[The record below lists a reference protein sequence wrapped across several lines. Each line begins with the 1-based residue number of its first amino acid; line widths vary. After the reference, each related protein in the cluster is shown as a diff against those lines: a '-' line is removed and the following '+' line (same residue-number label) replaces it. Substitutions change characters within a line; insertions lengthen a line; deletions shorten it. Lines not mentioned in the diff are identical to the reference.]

1 MPTDTEFDPPLP
13 RLPWRVL
20 GGYLLGYLAVGLV
33 VLLAGGIDRPAPPGD
48 PLDYENIAWNLA
60 FGGGFGHNWGD
71 AEFREPYERLMR
83 EGSERE
89 RLGYGYML
97 NEGVLYDTPSGLEPG
112 QPKPDWYAT
121 SAFRPPVVPGLMAAS
136 HWLTGRSFAAW
147 RVLEL
152 VMVALAMTLAAGLA
166 WRIGWLTG
174 WHAGAGAG
182 AGCGDGVD
190 RAGLA
195 RVAGIWAMGGVMVA
209 GLVDPAV
216 WSYTGAFLTESAV
229 FLGTIGFAWVLHL
242 AWWRRSAKWV
252 LLTGIT
258 MGALILTRSVY
269 LLWLP
274 FVMVM
279 VLYVLWRRTRLGM
292 GARVACTA
300 GFVVLTLLV
309 PSPWWVRNCQV
320 LDAFMPLGTQG
331 GLGISGGY
339 SDYAL
344 NGYPDTPLGRSMYY
358 QKGVWV
364 YLEPIGFFDE
374 VDAEVRDRAIRGEGS
389 PIDMEKY
396 RARYGQERALEW
408 IKTNWARV
416 PELMGWRLVR
426 SWTGYQSWHA
436 GLMLVFAAGVAGYAW
451 WCRRT
456 GLRGEAMDPEQRR
469 AGWRRRSGLWL
480 LGMFPVMMSLA
491 VMATYSAGGRFMVP
505 LLPVV
510 YVIAAVALGRLVVLR
525 RLPR

>member
-1 MPTDTEFDPPLP
+1 MDAEFDPPLP
-13 RLPWRVL
+13 GLPWRVL

-33 VLLAGGIDRPAPPGD
+33 VLMVRGIDRPAPAGD

-71 AEFREPYERLMR
+71 AAFREPYEPVMAAGG
-83 EGSERE
+83 EPSW
-89 RLGYGYML
+89 GYAFML
-97 NEGVLYDTPSGLEPG
+97 NDGVEVVDGAGLKRG
-112 QPKPDWYAT
+112 KPKPDWYAT
-121 SAFRPPVVPGLMAAS
+121 SAFRPPVVPMMMAAS
-136 HWLTGRSFAAW
+136 HWATGRSFAAW
-147 RVLEL
+147 RVIEL
-152 VMVALAMTLAAGLA
+152 TMVALAMTLAAGLA

-174 WHAGAGAG
+174 WHTTAGVNDGA
-182 AGCGDGVD
+182 D
-190 RAGLA
+190 RGGLA
-195 RVAGIWAMGGVMVA
+195 RVAGGWAMSGVMVA
-209 GLVDPAV
+209 GLIDPAV

-274 FVMVM
+274 FVMAM

-300 GFVVLTLLV
+300 GFVALTLFV

-344 NGYPDTPLGRSMYY
+344 NGYPDTPLGRSMHY

-374 VDAEVRDRAIRGEGS
+374 VDKDVRDRAIRGEGS
-389 PIDMEKY
+389 PIDMEKF
-396 RARYGQERALEW
+396 RAQYGQEQALQW
-408 IKTNWARV
+408 IKANWTRV
-416 PELMGWRLVR
+416 PELMGWRLFQ

-436 GLMLVFAAGVAGYAW
+436 TLMLVFAVGVAGYARW
-451 WCRRT
+451 WRRK
-456 GLRGEAMDPEQRR
+456 RGGPDSDERTQ
-469 AGWRRRSGLWL
+469 WRRRSGLWL
-480 LGMFPVMMSLA
+480 LAMFPVMMSLA

-505 LLPVV
+505 LLPVI
-510 YVIAAVALGRLVVLR
+510 YVIASVALGRLVVLR
-525 RLPR
+525 RLSV

>member
-1 MPTDTEFDPPLP
+1 MDTEFDPPLAA
-13 RLPWRVL
+13 LPWRML
-20 GGYLLGYLAVGLV
+20 GGYLLAYLAVGLV
-33 VLLAGGIDRPAPPGD
+33 VLTVRGIDRPAPAGD

-71 AEFREPYERLMR
+71 VAFREPYEPMIA
-83 EGSERE
+83 EGGEPSW
-89 RLGYGYML
+89 GYAFML
-97 NEGVLYDTPSGLEPG
+97 NDGVVVDEAEGLDRGK
-112 QPKPDWYAT
+112 PKPDWYAT
-121 SAFRPPVVPGLMAAS
+121 SAFRPPVVPGMMALS
-136 HWLTGRSFAAW
+136 HRVTGRSFVAW
-147 RVLEL
+147 RVIEL
-152 VMVALAMTLAAGLA
+152 LMVALAMTLAAGLA

-174 WHAGAGAG
+174 WHAA
-182 AGCGDGVD
+182 AGCAEGID

-195 RVAGIWAMGGVMVA
+195 RVGGAWAMAGVMVA
-209 GLVDPAV
+209 GLFDPAV

-229 FLGTIGFAWVLHL
+229 FLGTIGFAWALHL

-258 MGALILTRSVY
+258 MGALVLTRSVY

-274 FVMVM
+274 FVMAM
-279 VLYVLWRRTRLGM
+279 VLYVLWRRTRLKL

-344 NGYPDTPLGRSMYY
+344 NGYPDTPLGRSMHY

-374 VDAEVRDRAIRGEGS
+374 VDREVRDRAIRGEGS

-396 RARYGQERALEW
+396 RAKYGQEQALAW
-408 IKTNWARV
+408 MKANWTRV

-426 SWTGYQSWHA
+426 AWTGYQSWHA
-436 GLMLVFAAGVAGYAW
+436 SAMLVFAGLVAAYAW
-451 WCRRT
+451 WWRRN
-456 GLRGEAMDPEQRR
+456 GPGRDGIDEAALRLA
-469 AGWRRRSGLWL
+469 WRRRSGLWL
-480 LGMFPVMMSLA
+480 LAMFPVMMSLA

-505 LLPVV
+505 LLPVI
-510 YVIAAVALGRLVVLR
+510 YVIAAVALGRFVVLR
-525 RLPR
+525 RLSV